1 MVKAK
6 LLMLLIPALL
16 QPKMLG
22 GDYGLAA
29 AVACY
34 WWLSGYVNT
43 GAYLVAPKL
52 VPPAAKARAGGLM
65 ALCFQ
70 CSCFLGLLGAWW
82 LQSMMSGGDGEAV
95 GGQLYQQQQ
104 QQQGELVPQQWQGG
118 GSVGGAAAGLGAAV
132 ASSVMSPGIME
143 GHLNKGGGGGGNT
156 LFN

>member
-1 MVKAK
+1 
-6 LLMLLIPALL
+6 MLLIPALL

-70 CSCFLGLLGAWW
+70 CSCFLGLVGAWW
-82 LQSMMSGGDGEAV
+82 LQSTMGGDEAAA
-95 GGQLYQQQQ
+95 GQLYEQQRQQQEDFQRQ
-104 QQQGELVPQQWQGG
+104 QVLGQQWQAVDNDVVAGTAAG
-118 GSVGGAAAGLGAAV
+118 VAAAVGSAV
-132 ASSVMSPGIME
+132 TPAG
-143 GHLNKGGGGGGNT
+143 
-156 LFN
+156 